1 MAREQGI
8 GLCLSGGGYRAMV
21 YHVGAIIRLHE
32 LGLLSRIDRIS
43 SVSGG
48 SITAGVLA
56 LAWDKVGARD
66 QLWRHFVEPVL
77 ELASKTIDRPSIVR
91 GVLLP
96 GCVGEH
102 VARRYDEIL
111 FKGATLQDLPDA
123 PRFVI
128 NATNLETGTLWR
140 FSKPYMRDYK
150 VGEVANPTVRLA
162 DAVAASSAFPPVLS
176 PFILEVDAGDFTIR
190 EPDVADG
197 FFDGVTLTDGGVYD
211 NYGLEPVWD
220 RFSDVLVSDGGGILA
235 PDPEPSAEWALQS
248 YRVIGILQQQVHAL
262 RSRQLVD
269 SFQSGETKGCLW
281 SIQTPMDRY
290 DAEPVVAIPPGAVE
304 ALAKTPTRLKR
315 MSGRLM
321 RQLVN
326 LGYVGA
332 DVSLR
337 SWYLDDAAPG
347 DLPFPE
353 VDFA

>member
-1 MAREQGI
+1 
-8 GLCLSGGGYRAMV
+8 MV

-32 LGLLSRIDRIS
+32 LDLLSRIERVS

-48 SITAGVLA
+48 SITAGVLGQ
-56 LAWDKVGARD
+56 AWYRIGSRD
-66 QLWRHFVEPVL
+66 DLWQNFVEPVL
-77 ELASKTIDRPSIVR
+77 ELASTTIDRPSIVR

-96 GCVGEH
+96 GSVGEY

-111 FKGATLQDLPDA
+111 FKGATLQDLPDK

-162 DAVAASSAFPPVLS
+162 DTVAASSAFPPVLS
-176 PFILEVDAGDFTIR
+176 PFVLEVDAGDFTIR
-190 EPDVADG
+190 EPDVANG

-220 RFSDVLVSDGGGILA
+220 RYSDVLVSDGGGILA

-262 RSRQLVD
+262 RSRQLVE

-281 SIQTPMDRY
+281 SIQTPLEKY
-290 DAEPVVAIPPGAVE
+290 DAEPAVAIPSETVT
-304 ALAKTPTRLKR
+304 ALARTPTRLKR

-332 DVSLR
+332 DMSLR
-337 SWYLDDAAPG
+337 SWYLRDAAPG
-347 DLPFPE
+347 NLPFPE
-353 VDFA
+353 ENFA